1 MIRKEVI
8 LITFYLS
15 FFFSTIVQAQN
26 EKETI
31 EWSKDKKLT
40 WEDFQGKIP
49 NNGSHNFLAMNFG
62 KLEFDMKYM
71 SSNLIKVSIRNIF
84 DKTLSWSKSENHYLL
99 KHEQLHSDIREVYAR
114 KIRKDVSNYSYN
126 SVRELNLYI
135 EEVFLKWDSISNK
148 TEGLY
153 DEETEHS
160 ENEKK
165 QEEWNIKI
173 AQQLEELKEY
183 SESEILITIKKATK

>member
-1 MIRKEVI
+1 MIRKDVI
-8 LITFYLS
+8 LIAFCLS
-15 FFFSTIVQAQN
+15 FFFSKIVQAQN

-31 EWSKDKKLT
+31 EWIEDKKLT

-49 NNGSHNFLAMNFG
+49 NNGVDNFLAMNFG
-62 KLEFDMKYM
+62 KLEFDMEYI
-71 SSNLIKVSIRNIF
+71 SSNIIKVSVRNVF
-84 DKTLSWSKSENHYLL
+84 DKTLSWSKSKNQSLL

-114 KIRKDVSNYSYN
+114 KIRKDVSNYTYN
-126 SVRELNLYI
+126 TVRELNLYL
-135 EEVFLKWDSISNK
+135 EEVFFKWDSISNK

-153 DEETEHS
+153 DEETNHS

-165 QEEWNIKI
+165 QEEWNLKI

-183 SESEILITIKKATK
+183 SNPEIIITIK